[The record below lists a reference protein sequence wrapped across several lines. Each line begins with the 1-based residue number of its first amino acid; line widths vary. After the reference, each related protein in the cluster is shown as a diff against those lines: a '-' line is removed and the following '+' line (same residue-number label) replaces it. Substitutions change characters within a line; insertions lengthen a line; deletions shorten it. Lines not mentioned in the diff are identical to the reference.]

1 MAYSECSDPLDALHR
16 FVPTPLRAV
25 FDVGQTRVVVQTN
38 DFSLLP
44 ELPLATINN
53 ESDKCVF
60 EWKIVRDYDARGV
73 LEEPM
78 LMTSGKLLTVAM
90 GTACLVGLDYERRQL
105 LGFIGAEVDARTF
118 QHVLL
123 PLFRRLTNERSHS
136 SFRGGHESTV
146 NA

>member
-1 MAYSECSDPLDALHR
+1 MAYSEGPAHCDPLDVLRR

-44 ELPLATINN
+44 ELPLATITDGSNR
-53 ESDKCVF
+53 CTF
-60 EWKIVRDYDARGV
+60 EWKIVRDYDAPGV
-73 LEEPM
+73 LEEPV
-78 LMTSGKLLTVAM
+78 LMTSGKLMTVVM
-90 GTACLVGLDYERRQL
+90 GTACMVGLDYERREL

-123 PLFRRLTNERSHS
+123 PLFRRLTNEG
-136 SFRGGHESTV
+136 FRGDHESTV